1 MKKYLSFLLFLIAFN
16 SYPQSNI
23 DISLYAGGFNQP
35 LYITNDGIV
44 NSNENKLYVVEQG
57 GKVKILINSQI
68 NSIPFIDLS
77 SILTVSGEQG
87 LLGLAFHPN
96 YANNGYFYVNY
107 TNLSGNTQ
115 VSRFSVDSNNPN
127 LADPNSEL
135 PLISYAQPFTNHNGG
150 CLNFGPDGYLY
161 ISSGDGGSGGDPGN
175 RAQNKNV
182 LLGKLLRIDV
192 DNPSGSSNYGIP
204 QDNPFVGDPNAKEE
218 IWAYG
223 LRNPWRFSFDFTD
236 NNILIGD
243 VGQGNIEEVDR
254 VSVTEAGLNYGWRC
268 YEGTQAYN
276 TEDCPPESEIT
287 FPLHQYTHDNGN
299 CSITGGYVYR
309 GNANMLTFG
318 GHYFYA
324 DYCSGLVAEL
334 DENGQLLNQSIFTG
348 KNWVSFGEDVS
359 KELYLV
365 DIANGDIYEMISILS
380 TSEFSMD
387 VSLTVLPNPASEKV
401 SFSLKNGKIESI
413 FISDI
418 KGSILFSEKNISAA
432 EKIVPISS
440 FSSGI
445 YFAEITSNKNQSTVK
460 KLIVE

>member
-1 MKKYLSFLLFLIAFN
+1 MKKYLSFLLFLAAFN

-35 LYITNDGIV
+35 LYVTNDGIV
-44 NSNENKLYVVEQG
+44 GNNDNRLYVVEQG
-57 GKVKILINSQI
+57 GKIKILINGQT
-68 NSIPFIDLS
+68 NSVSFLDLS
-77 SILTVSGEQG
+77 NLISNNNEQG
-87 LLGLAFHPN
+87 LLGLAFHPV
-96 YANNGYFYVNY
+96 YANNAYFYVNY
-107 TNLSGNTQ
+107 TNQNGDTQ
-115 VSRFSVDSNNPN
+115 VSRFSVDTSNPD

-135 PLISYAQPFTNHNGG
+135 PIISYTQPFTNHNGG

-182 LLGKLLRIDV
+182 FLGKLLRIDV
-192 DNPSGSSNYGIP
+192 DNPSGSKNYGIP
-204 QDNPFVGDPNAKEE
+204 PDNPFVGDTNVKEE
-218 IWAYG
+218 VWAYG

-236 NNILIGD
+236 NNIWIGD

-254 VSVTEAGLNYGWRC
+254 APIAEAGLNYGWRC
-268 YEGTQAYN
+268 YEGSQPYN

-287 FPLHQYTHDNGN
+287 FPLHHYTHDNGN

-334 DENGQLLNQSIFTG
+334 NENGQLLNQSTFTG
-348 KNWVSFGEDVS
+348 KNWVSFGEDVY

-365 DIANGDIYEMISILS
+365 DITNGEIFEMISILS
-380 TSEFSMD
+380 TPEYMMDDSLSM
-387 VSLTVLPNPASEKV
+387 LPNPAYENV
-401 SFSLKNGKIESI
+401 SFSLKKGKIESI
-413 FISDI
+413 SISDI
-418 KGSILFSEKNISAA
+418 KESILFSEKNISASD
-432 EKIVPISS
+432 KTIHISGL
-440 FSSGI
+440 SSGI
-445 YFAEITSNKNQSTVK
+445 YFAKIYFKRRKNHSK
-460 KLIVE
+460 KINC